1 MKNDGLFN
9 MRFSLIKHAA
19 VHGPEADHIMPLLH
33 QYDALATA
41 QRLNQV
47 CDLLLKLK
55 GYLIIIE
62 MNAVYQNIILLTL
75 SCVLGSI

>member
-1 MKNDGLFN
+1 M
-9 MRFSLIKHAA
+9 MFSLIKHAA

-33 QYDALATA
+33 QYDALATT

-62 MNAVYQNIILLTL
+62 MNAVCQNITLLTL
-75 SCVLGSI
+75 SCVLGSF